1 MSPRLRSNRR
11 RSTWIVPLSLLVSA
25 MLAGCNIFAGVG
37 VVAGRAFPK
46 HIEAGYKGLKG
57 QTVAVMVWPDRGVRI
72 DNPYLQLDLAAGLQK
87 KLQDIQA
94 NDKPDELK
102 DTKFPFRADSLV
114 RDQQDHPEIEA
125 MPVTDIA
132 SRYNVSRLIYVEVTD
147 FSTRS
152 DASPELYRGS
162 IVGNMKVVE
171 IDKNGKAKEAFTKND
186 IRASYP
192 KDSPKE
198 GLPVGSDYKIYQG
211 TLSAFTTELSH
222 QLYTYEE
229 EDK

>member
-1 MSPRLRSNRR
+1 MWHRLRPGIRLA
-11 RSTWIVPLSLLVSA
+11 TWIVPLALLLGA

-37 VVAGRAFPK
+37 AVTARAFPK
-46 HIEAGYKGLKG
+46 HIEAAYKGLQG

-87 KLQDIQA
+87 KLQDIQTS
-94 NDKPDELK
+94 DKPDELREA
-102 DTKFPFRADSLV
+102 KFPFRADTLV

-132 SRYNVSRLIYVEVTD
+132 SRYNVTRLIYIEVTD

-162 IVGNMKVVE
+162 IVGNVKVIE
-171 IDKNGKAKEAFTKND
+171 IDKNGKSKEAFTKND
-186 IRASYP
+186 IRAFYP

-211 TLSAFTTELSH
+211 TLNAFTTELSH
-222 QLYTYEE
+222 QFYTYEE
-229 EDK
+229 EQ